1 MRIGRL
7 AGNGWLAFKGRLV
20 RQARRLGLDRN
31 PLRRRTDRIESSVAA
46 GLLALF
52 LVGAP
57 LIGVLAGRWAQQGGL
72 REQRAQQ
79 AWHQTSA
86 VTLTSAPAAPH
97 YTYRTQWNSA
107 VARVPARWVGPDG
120 RYRFG
125 QVSASL
131 GTRAG
136 QTVLVWVD
144 ASGRATGPP
153 LVHSQ
158 LVNREL
164 SAEAMGPTALAILL
178 LGLACLVRW
187 LLNRR
192 RLKAWEMA
200 WTTIG
205 PRWTRHH

>member
-7 AGNGWLAFKGRLV
+7 AGIGWLAFRGRLA

-57 LIGVLAGRWAQQGGL
+57 LSGVLAGRWAQQGGL
-72 REQRAQQ
+72 REQRAQLS
-79 AWHQTSA
+79 WHQTSA
-86 VTLTSAPAAPH
+86 VLLTSAPALPR
-97 YTYRTQWNSA
+97 YQYRTSWSDSA
-107 VARVPARWVGPDG
+107 FVPARWTGPDG

-125 QVSASL
+125 QVSAAL

-153 LVHSQ
+153 LLHSQ
-158 LVNREL
+158 LANREL
-164 SAEAMGPTALAILL
+164 SAEALAPTALAVLL

-192 RLKAWEMA
+192 RLKAWEAA

-205 PRWTRHH
+205 PRWTRHR

>member
-7 AGNGWLAFKGRLV
+7 AGNGWLAFKGRLA

-52 LVGAP
+52 LIGAP
-57 LIGVLAGRWAQQGGL
+57 LVAVTAGRWAHQGGL
-72 REQRAQQ
+72 REQRSQH
-79 AWHQTSA
+79 AWHQIPA
-86 VTLTSAPAAPH
+86 QVLTSAPVLPRYA
-97 YTYRTQWNSA
+97 YRTTWNPGA
-107 VARVPARWVGPDG
+107 QVAAKWTGPDG
-120 RYRFG
+120 RSRFG
-125 QVSASL
+125 RVPAAL

-144 ASGRATGPP
+144 ASGRATGTP
-153 LVHSQ
+153 LVHAQ

-164 SAEAMGPTALAILL
+164 SAEALAPTALAILL
-178 LGLACLVRW
+178 LALAFLVRW

-192 RLKAWEMA
+192 RLKAWEVG

>member
-1 MRIGRL
+1 VQIGRL
-7 AGNGWLAFKGRLV
+7 AGNGWLAVKGRLA

-31 PLRRRTDRIESSVAA
+31 PLRRRTDRIEFSVAA

-57 LIGVLAGRWAQQGGL
+57 LVGALAGRWAQQGGL

-86 VTLTSAPAAPH
+86 VTLTSAPAAPR
-97 YTYRTQWNSA
+97 YAYRTSWTSA
-107 VARVPARWVGPDG
+107 VRVPARWVGPDG
-120 RYRFG
+120 RPRFG
-125 QVSASL
+125 QVSTPA

-136 QTVLVWVD
+136 QTILVWVD

-153 LVHSQ
+153 LRHFQ
-158 LVNREL
+158 LVNWEI
-164 SAEAMGPTALAILL
+164 SAEALAPAALAILL

-187 LLNRR
+187 QLNRR